1 MIRVLAFGAFDPLHE
16 GHRDF
21 FRQARALGDH
31 LTVVVARDSSI
42 RANKGYEPHQS
53 EATRRAAVAAAEG
66 VDEVIFGKKTA
77 HKYEM
82 LAELEF
88 DVLALGYD
96 QAPTEQEVR
105 DQLARLGRQV
115 VRVIRL
121 QPFHPEKY
129 KSTFIR
135 GPRLKPDSEE
145 KRQD

>member
-1 MIRVLAFGAFDPLHE
+1 MIRVLVFGAFDPLHE
-16 GHRDF
+16 GHKDF
-21 FRQARALGDH
+21 LRQARELGGH

-42 RANKGYEPHQS
+42 RANKGYEPHQG
-53 EATRRAAVAAAEG
+53 EEVRLKAVATVDN

-96 QAPTEQEVR
+96 QTPKEEEVR
-105 DQLARLGRQV
+105 DQLALLGRQNARV
-115 VRVIRL
+115 VRL
-121 QPFHPEKY
+121 QPFHPEKF